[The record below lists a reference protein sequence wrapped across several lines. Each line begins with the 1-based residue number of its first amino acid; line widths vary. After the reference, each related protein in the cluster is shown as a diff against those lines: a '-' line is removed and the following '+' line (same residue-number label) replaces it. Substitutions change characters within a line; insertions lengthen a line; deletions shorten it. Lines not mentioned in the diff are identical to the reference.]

1 MKKVLYCVF
10 ALTVLVSCQKVEK
23 QNVIVQS
30 LSQGWTL
37 TGDTLS
43 INMQVDVPSVVQ
55 QSLYEKG
62 LIPHPY
68 LGTVENQL
76 LWISDHP
83 WNYSLRFDADK
94 ELFDKENVE
103 LVFEGIDTYANVR
116 LNGKKLFFADNQ
128 FRTWKQE
135 VKDLLKEKDNLLEVD
150 FIRYDSTQLALYE
163 QYQPRLPE
171 KYAVS
176 RKAPYQHGWDWAPK
190 YKNIGVWKPVKL
202 EGWNEGRLEN
212 AYIVTQTA
220 NADSA
225 NLLLHLDL
233 NTDVPEAMLYSDY
246 KGDGKVNVDIDVEIS
261 PSMGMEN
268 TVFTTQENK
277 LLVIKHLKVSINR
290 EHKTLPITIGH
301 PQLWWPNEMGE
312 QPLYDFKVV
321 LKKGDKVLDTK
332 SFKSGI
338 RIFEMVDEPDS
349 IGREFYFMVN
359 GVPFYAKGAN
369 YVPEEMIET
378 WMNAD
383 NTLAL
388 LQSAKDAHFNMLRV
402 WGGGIYPSDDFFNI
416 CDSLGILVWEDL
428 MYAGT
433 MYPYENLFC
442 DNVSIETEEQ
452 AKRLAS
458 HPSLALW
465 CGGNEVSE
473 GYYNW
478 GWQQSLG
485 WSEEDDK
492 AIKDGYDHMFDSSEG
507 WLPYIIATNDGTR
520 PYWPSSPSK
529 GWGRPESL
537 TEGDVHYWGVWWG
550 EQPYEMYREKVGRFN
565 SEYGYQSYPDYST
578 LLKIA
583 QGEELNK
590 DAEVLAAHQKHA
602 RGKQLIDD
610 FIQKYYPYSDDF
622 ERYVYLSQLSQ
633 AYGMEIAI
641 EAHRTAKPYN
651 MGTLYWQ
658 LNDAWPVT
666 SWSSIDY
673 YGNWKALQYKLKTLY
688 APVLLSLDQKDYGI
702 FVTSDLMRDLKG
714 ELKVKVADFGGK
726 VFFEDSIEAHV
737 SANGNEKLQ
746 IEGLAECLA
755 KAERNNI
762 FVELVHCEDDPYNCV
777 FNAIC
782 VGKNDVYV
790 KLELVENEN
799 LLSERYCYLAYPKDL
814 KLPKANPTLSVSE
827 ENGKVCIE
835 VKTDTFAKDVQVY
848 CPDCQGVF
856 SDNFFDL
863 EARKSKTIVFK
874 PKGKASRFDFKV
886 RCQNGL

>member
-1 MKKVLYCVF
+1 MKKLLPLILL
-10 ALTVLVSCQKVEK
+10 ALTFAACQQVP
-23 QNVIVQS
+23 QPTVIEQS
-30 LSQGWTL
+30 LNEGWTL
-37 TGDTLS
+37 TGDTLN

-62 LIPHPY
+62 IIPHPY
-68 LGTVENQL
+68 LGTVENDL

-83 WNYSLRFDADK
+83 WDYSLHFDVDK
-94 ELFDKENVE
+94 DMLENYCVE
-103 LVFEGIDTYANVR
+103 LVFDGLDTYAEVK
-116 LNGKKLFFADNQ
+116 LNGEKLFFADNQ
-128 FRTWKQE
+128 FRTWKQW
-135 VKDLLKEKDNLLEVD
+135 VNDYLKEKDNLLEVH
-150 FIRYDSTQLALYE
+150 FIRYDSTQMALYE
-163 QYQPRLPE
+163 QHQPRLPE
-171 KYAVS
+171 KYAVT

-190 YKNIGVWKPVKL
+190 YKNVGIWKPVKL
-202 EGWNEGRLEN
+202 VAREWNGAWLEN
-212 AYIVTQTA
+212 AYIVTEAA

-225 NLLLHLDL
+225 NLWL
-233 NTDVPEAMLYSDY
+233 NLELYSDMY
-246 KGDGKVNVDIDVEIS
+246 SALAEVELTVDYMKTYRIMV
-261 PSMGMEN
+261 G
-268 TVFTTQENK
+268 
-277 LLVIKHLKVSINR
+277 LR
-290 EHKTLPITIGH
+290 EGHQHKYLPITIEH
-301 PQLWWPNEMGE
+301 PTLWWPNEMGK
-312 QPLYDFKVV
+312 QTLYNFEVRL
-321 LKKGDKVLDTK
+321 LKDGKVLDSRT
-332 SFKSGI
+332 FKSGI
-338 RIFEMVDEPDS
+338 KTFEMVDEPDS
-349 IGREFYFMVN
+349 IGRAFYFKVN
-359 GVPFYAKGAN
+359 GVPMYAKGAN

-378 WMNAD
+378 WINPD
-383 NTLAL
+383 NTLRL
-388 LQSAKDAHFNMLRV
+388 LRQAKEAHFNMLRV

-416 CDSLGILVWEDL
+416 CDSLGILVWQDF
-428 MYAGT
+428 MFAGT
-433 MYPYENLFC
+433 MYPYDGTFLYK
-442 DNVSIETEEQ
+442 NVRIEAEEQ
-452 AKRLAS
+452 VKRLAS

-465 CGGNEVSE
+465 CGGNEISE

-478 GWQQSLG
+478 GWQKSLG

-492 AIKDGYDHMFDSSEG
+492 AIKAGYDALFESL
-507 WLPYIIATNDGTR
+507 LPQVVEKFDGTR

-565 SEYGYQSYPDYST
+565 SEYGYQSYPDYQT

-583 QGEELNK
+583 QGEELSK
-590 DAEVLAAHQKHA
+590 DAEIIAAHQKHA
-602 RGKQLIDD
+602 RGTRQIDD
-610 FIQKYYPYSDDF
+610 FIQRYYPDVQPKNF
-622 ERYVYLSQLSQ
+622 EEYVHLSQLSQ
-633 AYGMEIAI
+633 AYGVEVAI

-673 YGNWKALQYKLKTLY
+673 YGNKKALQYKLKTLY
-688 APVLLSLDQKDYGI
+688 APVLLSLDPKDHGV
-702 FVTSDLMRDLKG
+702 FVTSDLMRELKG

-814 KLPKANPTLSVSE
+814 KLPKANPTLKVSE
-827 ENGKVCIE
+827 VNGQICLE
-835 VKTDTFAKDVQVY
+835 VSTDAFAKDVQVY
-848 CPDCQGVF
+848 CTNGMGNF

-863 EARKSKTIVFK
+863 EAGQSKRIVFIPNEK
-874 PKGKASRFDFKV
+874 QENLKFSV
-886 RCQNGL
+886 RCL